1 MKSLFLKKLVALG
14 ALLAAGF
21 GLLSQT
27 ACSFFPAPQ
36 ADPTHYYVLTGPT
49 FADPG
54 PARADGALR
63 IGLRRVE
70 VVPYLNG
77 KAMIVRNTSNEI
89 AYQDYARWAELPAA
103 GIERLVMARLQSSPR
118 VGRVYLQP
126 FPFDEKRDYDVGV
139 SVLRCEGERK
149 ADGTMAVGFS
159 CTVEVTEGKPGGAVV
174 MRKVFTAPQAAWDG
188 KDFGKLAQLLGDAVA
203 SLGEEI
209 VGALPAK

>member
-1 MKSLFLKKLVALG
+1 MKTSSFKKFAALCALF
-14 ALLAAGF
+14 AAGL
-21 GLLSQT
+21 GLLSQ
-27 ACSFFPAPQ
+27 AGCSFLPAPQ

-77 KAMIVRNTSNEI
+77 KAMIVRNAANEI
-89 AYQDYARWAELPAA
+89 VYQDYARWAELPGA
-103 GIERLVMARLQSSPR
+103 GIERLVMARLQSSPK

-126 FPFDEKRDYDVGV
+126 FPFDEKRDYDVGLR
-139 SVLRCEGERK
+139 VLCCEGERK
-149 ADGTMAVGFS
+149 PDGAMAVGFA

-174 MRKVFTAPQAAWDG
+174 MRKVFTAPQVAWDG
-188 KDFGKLAQLLGDAVA
+188 KDFGKLAQLLGDAVSA
-203 SLGEEI
+203 LGEEI
-209 VGALPAK
+209 VVALPAK